1 MKATKT
7 LSLLM
12 AAAALTACGQKAEIS
27 GTVAG
32 APDSEIIVKQLDINV
47 YSVLDT
53 ISTGADGS
61 FRYKVDVKKGQ
72 PEFVYLFHGDT
83 RIAGLLLETGEK
95 VSVSADTL
103 GNYSVQGSVGSE
115 KLAEVDKAYSRFLND
130 IYNAETGPEM
140 GRIYIDHYRECVK
153 YVLANPYSL
162 TTVPVLFERLS
173 DVSPVFSQSTDALLF
188 KNAAD
193 SLKTVYPESRYVL
206 ALEKEAQR
214 RMNLLDIESKIQN
227 AEELSYPDIVMPDI
241 NGEQRRLSEVD
252 ARVVLVH
259 FWDSADAAQKMLNID
274 TLLPVYEDYHDRG
287 FEIYAICLSPDKAEW
302 GSVVKAQKLPWI
314 NVNDGLGGA
323 SGCAAV
329 YNISST
335 PSSFL
340 IVDGEISDAQL
351 NGVSG
356 LRRELDRSLRRQ

>member
-12 AAAALTACGQKAEIS
+12 AAAALSACGQKAEIS

-173 DVSPVFSQSTDALLF
+173 DVSPDFSQNTDALLF
-188 KNAAD
+188 KTAAD
-193 SLKTVYPESRYVL
+193 YLNTVHPQSRHV
-206 ALEKEAQR
+206 
-214 RMNLLDIESKIQN
+214 
-227 AEELSYPDIVMPDI
+227 P
-241 NGEQRRLSEVD
+241 
-252 ARVVLVH
+252 
-259 FWDSADAAQKMLNID
+259 
-274 TLLPVYEDYHDRG
+274 
-287 FEIYAICLSPDKAEW
+287 AIAK
-302 GSVVKAQKLPWI
+302 
-314 NVNDGLGGA
+314 
-323 SGCAAV
+323 
-329 YNISST
+329 
-335 PSSFL
+335 
-340 IVDGEISDAQL
+340 
-351 NGVSG
+351 
-356 LRRELDRSLRRQ
+356 

>member
-103 GNYSVQGSVGSE
+103 GNYSVKGSAGSE
-115 KLAEVDKAYSRFLND
+115 KLAEVDKAYSSFLND

-140 GRIYIDHYRECVK
+140 GRIYVDHYRECVK

-173 DVSPVFSQSTDALLF
+173 DVSPVFSQNTDALLF

-206 ALEKEAQR
+206 ALEKEARR
-214 RMNLLDIESKIQN
+214 RMNLLDIESKLLN
-227 AEELSYPDIVMPDI
+227 AEELSYPDIEMPDI

-274 TLLPVYEDYHDRG
+274 TLLPIYEDYHDRG

-323 SGCAAV
+323 SGGAAV

-335 PSSFL
+335 PTSFL